1 MPPDNY
7 LENPA
12 DWTDGAPLTPEPAP
26 VPPGFPDAS
35 TPSNGGQCFA
45 GAPTPAPGLRPVG
58 SEAPLQALP
67 GVNFETGEGIAPEE
81 PVKVPLAEGESVMSN
96 RRFQNGALFNWAP
109 ANSKENPDMCVIFDA
124 NKTLVGFIRSESL
137 AGFICM
143 SCTEQANRVNEAFMK
158 AQTSPI
164 LGKDGRPIQ
173 EIQ

>member
-12 DWTDGAPLTPEPAP
+12 DWTDGQPLTPVPEPDKGGHCFADAPEPQPAP
-26 VPPGFPDAS
+26 SA
-35 TPSNGGQCFA
+35 
-45 GAPTPAPGLRPVG
+45 GLRPTG
-58 SEAPLQALP
+58 SAGPLQALP